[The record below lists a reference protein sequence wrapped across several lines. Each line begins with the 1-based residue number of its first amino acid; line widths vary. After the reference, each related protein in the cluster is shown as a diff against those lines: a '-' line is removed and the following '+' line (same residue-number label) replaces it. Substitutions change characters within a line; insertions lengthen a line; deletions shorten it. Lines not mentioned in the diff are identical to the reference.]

1 MAQPIMNP
9 DVEIRRLLDIMP
21 ASGRMLTKIIG
32 KPQQSKVIDAPF
44 PVPWQRSDRPIYVNF
59 NLWDR
64 LSEGQRDLT
73 ILRTACFLTNITW
86 FKLDLYQGATLI
98 GLVGVTA
105 EFLQGDL
112 VGTLVAAGLS
122 AVAANRVWRNHK
134 SMQKELEADEEGI
147 KVALRRGY
155 NEGEAARNLLEGIEV
170 IVRLEGRSGLSFS
183 ELIRSQHL
191 KAYANLSPVDVPERV
206 RNYD

>member
-1 MAQPIMNP
+1 MAKPIMNP

-21 ASGRMLTKIIG
+21 ASGRMLTKIIA
-32 KPQQSKVIDAPF
+32 KPQQSKVIDVPF
-44 PVPWQRSDRPIYVNF
+44 PVPWQRSDRPIYINF

-86 FKLDLYQGATLI
+86 FKLDLYQGFTLI
-98 GLVGVTA
+98 GLVGITA

-112 VGTLVAAGLS
+112 VGTVVAGGLS
-122 AVAANRVWRNHK
+122 AIAANRVWRNHK

-155 NEGEAARNLLEGIEV
+155 NEGEAARNLLEGIEA
-170 IVRLEGRSGLSFS
+170 IARLEGRSVLSFS

-191 KAYANLSPVDVPERV
+191 KAYANLSPVDVPEGV
-206 RNYD
+206 RNYE